1 MKLRVAALLL
11 GALLL
16 TAVPVGAQEL
26 PIPPDQPPAP
36 DGQEPGPDGPTAP
49 SGALFAGVASATGL
63 ELTLQG
69 QGLTVGF
76 TDARVQSGPTED
88 GCEGDRVACA
98 QAAGELLLGETAE
111 AFAPGNPGPNEA
123 TAFSLPAEL
132 EPLANLDVGRAVA
145 EASTAPS
152 ANADAAAA
160 TLELN
165 ATRTLAEDA
174 PVQEPLRE
182 ISDSLV
188 GPVADG
194 DPTGEVG
201 PRLKESLDFIIDN
214 LDETPL
220 VTLDVAPSSSESTNV
235 NGTTAASAVTQGAE
249 MVVVPT
255 GDQQLIDL
263 GFPGLIL
270 VEVSRA
276 EVSVSTDATTG
287 TANADPAIVR
297 ISVLDPEALS
307 YDVIEVAPGQS
318 ACAAEGTPLQV
329 CVSAAGSEVVQ
340 DGPNAAAAAQGVRIT
355 ALAEPLP
362 ELVVALAAA
371 EAGVSAAPPPE
382 PAAPA
387 PPAPAQ
393 ELPVTGFTLLIP
405 GLLLLGLGGT
415 GFAVSRR
422 RRG

>member
-98 QAAGELLLGETAE
+98 QAAGELLLGETAQ
-111 AFAPGNPGPNEA
+111 AFAPGNPGPNDA

>member
-76 TDARVQSGPTED
+76 TDARVQSGPTEE

-98 QAAGELLLGETAE
+98 QAAGELLLGETAQ
-111 AFAPGNPGPNEA
+111 AFAPGNPGPNDA